1 MADTKGDGN
10 DEATLPLTN
19 DIPKEAPPAN
29 NIHPAV
35 YITIWIFFSSAT
47 ILFNKWILHTL
58 NFPYPIFLTT
68 CHLIFATIATR
79 ILSQTTGMLNGIHD
93 VKMNWEVY
101 MKAVVPIGLC
111 FSLSLVFSNY
121 AYLYLSVA
129 YIQMLKA
136 TTPVAVL
143 FAGYLLRV
151 EKYDPVILGKVSII
165 VLGVMLAS
173 YGEFE
178 FVLLGVILQSLG
190 IAAEATRLVLVQQLL
205 KGYNMDPLVS
215 LYYFAPICAA
225 INAAAFVFVE
235 SSEFSMAALQGV
247 GAPVLLIN
255 CMVAFLLNVAV
266 VFLIGKTS
274 SLVMCLSGVLKDI
287 ILVVASVLIW
297 WTTVTRLQMV
307 GYSTALAGLV
317 WYKQPNIDRRRL
329 LIGWAAM
336 VILIGLTALQDVNWN
351 SASFTPSYTS
361 KVFSTV
367 KSTSGLD
374 TSVGIVISH
383 IDEDKTV
390 LANMVKAVR
399 DVEYIK
405 KHLGTVTVFI
415 RQNDTDAAALK
426 TLLKADDVITL
437 APTGGHA
444 DAYLHYI
451 SSRYS
456 ELPDKIMFL
465 HGDASGF
472 LQSPYDSSELTRSM
486 STRLKQLDAAT
497 GFMPLGRTSVRR
509 SDDGEFSKSH
519 VREIYSMV
527 HLKVAPPHFT
537 FTDDSQFIVSSKRI
551 RLTPQKVFT
560 HLSEMLEVPQ
570 DHYLQSGHH
579 LGFKNQSLPE
589 DIALAHSVD
598 SSYGILFHCW
608 DSTLHDGCS
617 GEDQSCKCEDA
628 RLVRRYSDYVLAE

>member
-1 MADTKGDGN
+1 MTASKGDGN

-19 DIPKEAPPAN
+19 DVPKEAPAAKGV
-29 NIHPAV
+29 HPAV
-35 YITIWIFFSSAT
+35 YITVWIFFSSAT

-68 CHLIFATIATR
+68 CHLVFATIATR
-79 ILSQTTGMLNGIHD
+79 ILSQTTSLLKGIHD

-101 MKAVVPIGLC
+101 MKAVVPIGFC

-151 EKYDPVILGKVSII
+151 EKYDPVILAKVSII
-165 VLGVMLAS
+165 VVGVMVAS

-215 LYYFAPICAA
+215 LYYFAPICAV
-225 INAAAFVFVE
+225 INAGAFIFVE
-235 SSEFSMAALQGV
+235 SSAFSMAALQGV
-247 GAPVLLIN
+247 GAPVLLTN
-255 CMVAFLLNVAV
+255 CTVAFLLNVAV

-297 WTTVTRLQMV
+297 WTTVTRLQIV
-307 GYSTALAGLV
+307 GYGTALAGLV
-317 WYKQPNIDRRRL
+317 LYKQPNIDRRRL
-329 LIGWAAM
+329 FMGWVAM
-336 VILIGLTALQDVNWN
+336 VVIIGLSAVKDVNWN
-351 SASFTPSYTS
+351 TASFTPSYPA
-361 KVFSTV
+361 KIFSTV

-374 TSVGIVISH
+374 SSVGIVISH
-383 IDEDKTV
+383 INEDKTV
-390 LANMVKAVR
+390 LANMVKAVK

-405 KHLGTVTVFI
+405 KHLGTVTVFV

-426 TLLKADDVITL
+426 TLLKADDIVTL
-437 APTGGHA
+437 GSGGGHA
-444 DAYLHYI
+444 EAYLHYI
-451 SSRYS
+451 STRYS
-456 ELPDKIMFL
+456 ELPDKIMFI

-472 LQSPYDSSELTRSM
+472 LESPYDGSELTHSM
-486 STRLKQLDAAT
+486 NKRLQQLDAAT
-497 GFMPLGRTSVRR
+497 GFMPLGRTSVKKF
-509 SDDGEFSKSH
+509 DDNEIGKSR
-519 VREIYSMV
+519 VREIFSMV
-527 HLKVAPPHFT
+527 HLKVAPAHLT
-537 FTDDSQFIVSSKRI
+537 FTDDNQFIVSAKRI

-560 HLSEMLEVPQ
+560 HLSEMLQVPQ
-570 DHYLQSGHH
+570 DHYLHSEH
-579 LGFKNQSLPE
+579 LGWKNQTSAE
-589 DIALAHSVD
+589 DLALAHSVE
-598 SSYGILFHCW
+598 SSYGIFFHCW
-608 DSTLHDGCS
+608 DSTLHDSCS
-617 GEDQSCKCEDA
+617 SDDQSCKCEDA
-628 RLVRRYSDYVLAE
+628 RLVRRYNDYVLSE